1 MNILITSP
9 DLNSVGGIPSVVNNI
24 LTLNKISIPP
34 EKKRLNYF
42 LLKVGRNSYNVN
54 KLLWI
59 LNQFTL
65 IYRFF
70 YKVFKYKIH
79 LIHINTAINTS
90 AIIRDTLLCI
100 LSNILN
106 KKSVLYIHGGKYFWD
121 TNMNFILHLFVRI
134 MLRLAG
140 KVIVLSNKERT
151 YLSAKYNPDLSRLA
165 SLDNIG
171 IKVLP
176 YCVLRHFAKIN
187 INKNKEITE
196 ILFLGRIHPDK
207 GIKEIIDSI
216 RLLNSWTKNFRF
228 ILCGDGPKKQNI
240 VKILSELLND
250 RFRYEGVVRSEK
262 KYKIL
267 QSADILL
274 LPSYYE
280 AMPMSIL
287 EAMAYGC
294 VPVVTDVGSV
304 NTVIKHNNNGFFIKT
319 RDYYDIADK
328 LQYLI
333 KNKAVLQQLSIN
345 AYQTIKKHYSCDNY
359 IKNLKEIYEEIQ

>member
-24 LTLNKISIPP
+24 LTLNTPP
-34 EKKRLNYF
+34 PPSGKVKRLNYF
-42 LLKVGRNSYNVN
+42 HLKVGRNSYNVN

-70 YKVFKYKIH
+70 YKVYKHKIH
-79 LIHINTAINTS
+79 LIHINTAINTT
-90 AIIRDTLLCI
+90 AIIRDAVLCI
-100 LSNILN
+100 LSNLLN

-121 TNMNFILHLFVRI
+121 TNINFILRLFVRI
-134 MLRLAG
+134 MLRLSG

-151 YLSAKYNPDLSRLA
+151 YLSDKYNPDLSA
-165 SLDNIG
+165 DKAGNIG

-196 ILFLGRIHPDK
+196 ILFLGRFHPDK
-207 GIKEIIDSI
+207 GIKEIIDSL
-216 RLLNSWTKNFRF
+216 RLLNSRTKNFRF

-240 VKILSELLND
+240 VKFLSELLNN
-250 RFRYEGVVRSEK
+250 RFRYEGVVKGDK
-262 KYKIL
+262 KDEIL
-267 QSADILL
+267 RRADILL

-304 NTVIKHNNNGFFIKT
+304 NTVIKHNNNGFFVKKQ
-319 RDYYDIADK
+319 DHYDIADK

-333 KNKAVLQQLSIN
+333 NNKAVLQQLSIN

-359 IKNLKEIYEEIQ
+359 INNLIQIYEE

>member
-9 DLNSVGGIPSVVNNI
+9 DLNSIGGIPSVVNNI
-24 LTLNKISIPP
+24 LTLNKIFPP
-34 EKKRLNYF
+34 SFKEGQGEVKELNYF
-42 LLKVGRNSYNVN
+42 HLKVGRDFYKIN

-70 YKVFKYKIH
+70 YKAYKHKIH

-90 AIIRDTLLCI
+90 AIIRDTLLSI
-100 LSNILN
+100 LSNLLN

-134 MLRLAG
+134 MLRLSD
-140 KVIVLSNKERT
+140 KVIVLSDKERI
-151 YLSAKYNPDLSRLA
+151 YLSDKYNPA
-165 SLDNIG
+165 HTG

-216 RLLNSWTKNFRF
+216 KLLNSRTKNFRF

-240 VKILSELLND
+240 VKILSELLNN

-262 KYKIL
+262 KYEIL
-267 QSADILL
+267 QRADILL

-304 NTVIKHNNNGFFIKT
+304 NTVIKHNNNGFFVKKQ
-319 RDYYDIADK
+319 DHYDIADK

-333 KNKAVLQQLSIN
+333 NNKAVLQHLSIN

-359 IKNLKEIYEEIQ
+359 IKNLKEIYEE